1 MNQLKT
7 NKFKGYLKVWAAP
20 ISLLIF
26 LFLFGAL
33 GYRFTEGWD
42 WGDCLWMVLITITTI
57 GFGEVEVLSSAG
69 RIITFLI
76 IGGGLFV
83 VQLTLQRFIQ
93 LSELGYF
100 IKLEELR
107 LRRLIRRM
115 KNHVIICGYGRTG
128 REIADQLKSE
138 KISTLIIENDS
149 TRKTEAEEKGF
160 NVLLADATMDE
171 TLLLAGVKNCR
182 SLVVTLPND
191 AANLYVVLSAK
202 ALNDACRLIARAA
215 NEEAASKLKLAGAD
229 AVVSPYVAAGRTM
242 AASALRPIAVDFID
256 LLAGSDCEIEE
267 FKLSDDIDKIDIYK
281 SQHEN
286 VIDFSRRGDALLLAT
301 GSTIPRD
308 LNIEGR
314 NFDGIHFAM
323 EYLTANTKKILNPDD
338 DLKYISAKNKDVIVI
353 GGGDTGT
360 DCIGTALRQDCKSLV
375 NFELLPQPPSE
386 RTDNNPWPSWP
397 RVLRTEYGHEEA
409 ISKFGS
415 DPRAYKLSSKKF
427 LGDRNNKLK
436 GIITEQVNLIN
447 GKITAIPDTQKEWKA
462 DLIFLAM
469 GFLGPEHMLSD
480 YLDINYDERKNYQA
494 TYGKY
499 KTNQNKI
506 FAAGDCRRGQSLV
519 VNAINEGRE
528 VAREID
534 IFLMGQTQL
543 P

>member
-7 NKFKGYLKVWAAP
+7 NKFKGYFKVWAAP

-26 LFLFGAL
+26 LFFFGAL
-33 GYRFTEGWD
+33 GYRLTEGWD

-149 TRKTEAEEKGF
+149 TRKTEAEEKGL

-267 FKLSDDIDKIDIYK
+267 FKLSDDIDKIDIFK
-281 SQHEN
+281 SKHEN
-286 VIDFSRRGDALLLAT
+286 VFNFSKRGDALLLAT
-301 GSTIPRD
+301 KVAGQLI
-308 LNIEGR
+308 G
-314 NFDGIHFAM
+314 
-323 EYLTANTKKILNPDD
+323 NP
-338 DLKYISAKNKDVIVI
+338 KNKVSIFPGMI
-353 GGGDTGT
+353 
-360 DCIGTALRQDCKSLV
+360 
-375 NFELLPQPPSE
+375 
-386 RTDNNPWPSWP
+386 
-397 RVLRTEYGHEEA
+397 
-409 ISKFGS
+409 
-415 DPRAYKLSSKKF
+415 
-427 LGDRNNKLK
+427 
-436 GIITEQVNLIN
+436 
-447 GKITAIPDTQKEWKA
+447 
-462 DLIFLAM
+462 LIFL
-469 GFLGPEHMLSD
+469 GSQEQLNRIRVHLKEV
-480 YLDINYDERKNYQA
+480 
-494 TYGKY
+494 
-499 KTNQNKI
+499 
-506 FAAGDCRRGQSLV
+506 LV
-519 VNAINEGRE
+519 I
-528 VAREID
+528 
-534 IFLMGQTQL
+534 T